1 MESGTNKTQEIT
13 LEEVITRKTKDQ
25 DLMYLVR
32 MANFGVGVGVTLF
45 SKGTIITG
53 TLMSGK
59 EYYETV
65 ASKLSEVGEFGAV
78 LAEYYTHKA
87 KELYTP
93 SDDADKE
100 MPLNFLHLKESSF
113 FKGDGGLLKMQNSV
127 LRIKIEEI
135 DGHYI
140 GN

>member
-1 MESGTNKTQEIT
+1 MENIDESQESKIQ
-13 LEEVITRKTKDQ
+13 EVISLKTRDS
-25 DLMYLVR
+25 DLLYLVR

-65 ASKLSEVGEFGAV
+65 ASKLSEAGEFGAV

-135 DGHYI
+135 DGHYV
-140 GN
+140 GNS